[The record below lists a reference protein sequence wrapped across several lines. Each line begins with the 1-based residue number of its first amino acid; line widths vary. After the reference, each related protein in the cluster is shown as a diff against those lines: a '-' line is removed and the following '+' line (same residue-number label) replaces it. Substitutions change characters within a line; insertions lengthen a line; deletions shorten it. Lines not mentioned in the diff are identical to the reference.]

1 MTGEEKALLGALGV
15 VAAIVPLVLGLAA
28 GWPAWLWLP
37 LALALAA
44 APQPLGRRISRQR
57 EEQRIREEMRQQQE
71 QRQQQQPEQTP
82 STHPSHQVEGL
93 WVPTQH
99 PEYRLLLSATV
110 HWIPA
115 PGAAGPSPERQQAIA
130 VDAVYRRACAVT
142 AETGAL
148 DHGIT
153 THRLRDALG
162 TMRQDPAGHLGA
174 WAQDV
179 SLTLRD
185 TDEQRLRALG
195 DIAKDEEIRQRRR
208 DGERGFR
215 EYLTN
220 DALKDTANAVVWWLA
235 QEDVS
240 RQRLEEAVGL
250 VDTLSQLSALAH
262 SPEEAARHGAAPA
275 QWVPATGFFASDTA
289 VNGTGFARQAFA
301 SDGET
306 APPEISGIDER
317 QDPASIR
324 VLFAKHMIEAS
335 HHEDDEQRPLFARRL
350 ADVLDAHEMSR
361 EAAEIRAEYA
371 GGGGEPENSEQNTTV
386 ITGDELERHRSQR
399 GQ

>member
-15 VAAIVPLVLGLAA
+15 VAAIVPLVLGLTA

-44 APQPLGRRISRQR
+44 APQPLGRRISRRR

-71 QRQQQQPEQTP
+71 QRQQQPPEQAP

-110 HWIPA
+110 HWIAA

-162 TMRQDPAGHLGA
+162 VMRQDPAGHLQA

-179 SLTLRD
+179 SLTMRE

-195 DIAKDEEIRQRRR
+195 DVAKDEEIRQRRR
-208 DGERGFR
+208 DGERGYR

-262 SPEEAARHGAAPA
+262 SPEEATRHGAASA
-275 QWVPATGFFASDTA
+275 QWVPATGFFTSDTA
-289 VNGTGFARQAFA
+289 VSGTTFARRTFA
-301 SDGET
+301 SGGET
-306 APPEISGIDER
+306 APPEISGMDEA
-317 QDPASIR
+317 QDRTSIR
-324 VLFAKHMIEAS
+324 VLFARHMIEAS
-335 HHEDDEQRPLFARRL
+335 HPEDDEQRPLFARRL
-350 ADVLDAHEMSR
+350 ADVLDEHEMSR
-361 EAAEIRAEYA
+361 EATEIRAEYESD
-371 GGGGEPENSEQNTTV
+371 GEPENSEQNTTV
-386 ITGDELERHRSQR
+386 IPGDELDQHRYGLDQ
-399 GQ
+399 